1 MNNKPEI
8 DFERYPL
15 DKAPGAIADTIATC
29 QNQLE
34 KEQYCSLPGFF
45 PMATLVKVVTEVD
58 SLIPKANQANSLR
71 NCYLERTQDPDLPH
85 SHPRNIMNPARYRM
99 IPADLFS
106 DRSSLKKLYFWD
118 PFRDFISQIVGESEL
133 YPSADPLQPVNVI
146 CYGPGDQSA
155 WHYDSDNA
163 FTMTLMLQSAEAGG
177 VFELAPN
184 TRCGIEEENL
194 EYVSSVLSGERDRVH
209 TVSRTPG
216 ELTIFRG
223 CNSLHRV
230 TQVAG
235 ARKRLMAV
243 FVYEKTPGVIG
254 DPVVNQTVYGRVN

>member
-1 MNNKPEI
+1 
-8 DFERYPL
+8 
-15 DKAPGAIADTIATC
+15 
-29 QNQLE
+29 
-34 KEQYCSLPGFF
+34 
-45 PMATLVKVVTEVD
+45 MATLVKVVTEVD